1 MEVSHGE
8 KILYEVSFRENGG
21 GGVADVSSFTLC
33 LHCFHIG
40 VRGCCCLMGLNKCG
54 RG

>member
-21 GGVADVSSFTLC
+21 GGGGLGC
-33 LHCFHIG
+33 LVVYFVFALLPHWCAWVLLSNG
-40 VRGCCCLMGLNKCG
+40 VK
-54 RG
+54 